1 MISILEHHVG
11 TKSCFA
17 GRHNTHVAEYIPT
30 WRKPRAKRRR
40 PNPGAGFGWTSV
52 LALIFAWSPAQGHSP
67 YIPISLQLQNRELS
81 AWALFG
87 LLALLFGFLGLR
99 LARFERLGSMV
110 FLWSGIPLLGYIATS
125 DPFSLNHLF
134 AFISL
139 SLMATVW
146 MLWIAWDLEDRVL
159 QTLSVLAVASIFCS
173 FVSLGI
179 GERLLVTAAVAFGA
193 TLLYEHCDDRPC
205 PVGV

>member
-1 MISILEHHVG
+1 MISILEHLLG
-11 TKSCFA
+11 TNWGLA
-17 GRHNTHVAEYIPT
+17 GRHNTQVAEYIPT
-30 WRKPRAKRRR
+30 WRKQASKKRR
-40 PNPGAGFGWTSV
+40 PIPGVAFGWTSL
-52 LALIFAWSPAQGHSP
+52 LALVFAWSPAQGHSL
-67 YIPISLQLQNRELS
+67 YIPISLQLQNKEFS

-99 LARFERLGSMV
+99 LARFERLGSMI

-134 AFISL
+134 AFILL

-159 QTLSVLAVASIFCS
+159 QSLSVLAVFSIFCS
-173 FVSLGI
+173 FLSLGV
-179 GERLLVTAAVAFGA
+179 GERLLVSAAVAFGA
-193 TLLYEHCDDRPC
+193 ALLYEHCDDRPC

>member
-1 MISILEHHVG
+1 MG
-11 TKSCFA
+11 C
-17 GRHNTHVAEYIPT
+17 HNIQVAEYIPT
-30 WRKPRAKRRR
+30 WRKPAPKRRR
-40 PNPGAGFGWTSV
+40 PIPGTSFAWTSV
-52 LALIFAWSPAQGHSP
+52 LALVFAWTPGQGRNLYS
-67 YIPISLQLQNRELS
+67 PISLQLQNREFS

-125 DPFSLNHLF
+125 DPYSLNHLF
-134 AFISL
+134 VFIVL

-146 MLWIAWDLEDRVL
+146 MLWIAWDLEDRLL
-159 QTLSVLAVASIFCS
+159 QSLSVLAIVSVFCS
-173 FVSLGI
+173 VVSLGI
-179 GERLLVTAAVAFGA
+179 GERLLVTAAVVFGA
-193 TLLYEHCDDRPC
+193 ALLYEHCDDRPC